1 MLIQLKDGRKY
12 KFRINSEAAWK
23 KIYDRIEMFAF
34 IKSKKHFFAF
44 RHFQHNQ
51 KLEQEFKGWK
61 LFDPLTEFKRMGL
74 RPIQPTDEVIT
85 DFKSD
90 YKILDNKD
98 GKICSTYPAILIV
111 PSRMPYDSL
120 LRCARFRSK

>member
-44 RHFQHNQ
+44 RHF
-51 KLEQEFKGWK
+51 
-61 LFDPLTEFKRMGL
+61 
-74 RPIQPTDEVIT
+74 
-85 DFKSD
+85 
-90 YKILDNKD
+90 
-98 GKICSTYPAILIV
+98 
-111 PSRMPYDSL
+111 
-120 LRCARFRSK
+120 

>member
-74 RPIQPTDEVIT
+74 RPI
-85 DFKSD
+85 
-90 YKILDNKD
+90 
-98 GKICSTYPAILIV
+98 
-111 PSRMPYDSL
+111 
-120 LRCARFRSK
+120 